1 MRSGYSIATMIARYL
16 GRSVCVAAVV
26 FALPVG
32 TPAWAA
38 PQCSDVE
45 VVFARGTAE
54 SPGLGVTGMSFLAA
68 VRLQAGTRSV
78 GMYAVNYAA
87 SSDFNN
93 RVLVLRTVVDGI
105 RDAQSHIEAVAAN
118 CPGTRIV
125 LGGYSQGAVV
135 AGFATLDGVPGG
147 VPPAYAAGVPAPMP
161 AWVAPHVAAVVLFG
175 KPSDRWMRDAGA
187 PPIIIGRPYAG
198 KTADYCIPGDTICD
212 GAPLAGPNALHG
224 LYAVNGMTV
233 DGAGFAIRHL

>member
-1 MRSGYSIATMIARYL
+1 MRSGYSIATMIGRCL
-16 GRSVCVAAVV
+16 GRLVCVAAVV

-45 VVFARGTAE
+45 VAFARGTAE
-54 SPGLGVTGMSFLAA
+54 PPGLGVTGMSFLAA
-68 VRLQAGTRSV
+68 VRLQAGNRTV
-78 GMYAVNYAA
+78 GSYAVNYAA

-105 RDAQSHIEAVAAN
+105 RDAQAHVEAVAAN

-125 LGGYSQGAVV
+125 LGGYSQGAAV
-135 AGFATLDGVPGG
+135 AGFATLGGVPAG
-147 VPPAYAAGVPAPMP
+147 VPPADAAGVPAPMP
-161 AWVAPHVAAVVLFG
+161 PWVAAHVAAVVLFG
-175 KPSDRWMRDAGA
+175 KPSGRWMRDAGA
-187 PPIIIGRPYAG
+187 PPIVIGPLYSG

-212 GAPLAGPNALHG
+212 GSPLGEPNALHS

-233 DGAGFAIRHL
+233 DGAGFALRHL

>member
-1 MRSGYSIATMIARYL
+1 MRSGYSIDTMIARYL
-16 GRSVCVAAVV
+16 ARLVCVAAVV

-54 SPGLGVTGMSFLAA
+54 PPGFGVTGMSFLAA
-68 VRLQAGTRSV
+68 LRLLAGTRSV

-105 RDAQSHIEAVAAN
+105 RDTQAHIEAVAAN

-135 AGFATLDGVPGG
+135 AGFATLDGAPAG

-161 AWVAPHVAAVVLFG
+161 PWVAAHVAAVVLFG

-187 PPIIIGRPYAG
+187 PPITIGPLYAG
-198 KTADYCIPGDTICD
+198 KTANYCIPGDTICD
-212 GAPLAGPNALHG
+212 GGPLGEPNALHS